1 MKKTN
6 SSSNASS
13 RASEALS
20 STNSPKSN
28 PLGNL
33 KTDQV
38 VTGGNSTIDV
48 LRSLGSTKRPAPSAS
63 DATAP
68 PSSGTGT
75 PAKQAKSTAPPRPNR
90 RYI

>member
-6 SSSNASS
+6 SSSNAVS
-13 RASEALS
+13 RASETLS
-20 STNSPKSN
+20 NTNSPKSN
-28 PLGNL
+28 PLGNI
-33 KTDQV
+33 KTDRT
-38 VTGGNSTIDV
+38 VTGGKSTIDV
-48 LRSLGSTKRPAPSAS
+48 LRNLGSTKRPAPSAG

-75 PAKQAKSTAPPRPNR
+75 PVKPAKSTAPPRPNR